1 MFQLIS
7 VEWEGIERWPTFAR
21 GGNIIGEFRWF
32 PWSWFTTCRGSEY
45 TISISKWLSTTPVIF
60 LNVSHDLKASHEG
73 WQIHYKNFYFIM
85 YIIIWNISIF
95 YNIKLIFCFY
105 YFEGRGR
112 TTSQRLPYSTHSL
125 AFCGTHVSHWER
137 FRPAVIHLIC

>member
-45 TISISKWLSTTPVIF
+45 TISISKWLSTSPVIF

-73 WQIHYKNFYFIM
+73 WQIYYKN
-85 YIIIWNISIF
+85 IF
-95 YNIKLIFCFY
+95 YNIYYNTKYFNILWYKINILLLLLRRTWTNNFSKTIIFYSQSGLLWNTCISLRKIPTGSY
-105 YFEGRGR
+105 
-112 TTSQRLPYSTHSL
+112 TS
-125 AFCGTHVSHWER
+125 
-137 FRPAVIHLIC
+137 HL